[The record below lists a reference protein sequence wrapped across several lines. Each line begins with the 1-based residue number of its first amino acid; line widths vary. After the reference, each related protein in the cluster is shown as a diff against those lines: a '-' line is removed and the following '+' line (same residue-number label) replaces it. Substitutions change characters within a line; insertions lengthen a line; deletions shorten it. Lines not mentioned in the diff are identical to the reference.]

1 MFELL
6 VQWRANQIEY
16 KADVNKTEMNIKDL
30 ERRFE
35 NLKQQKNITD
45 SLMED
50 KKAQINYEKNENKK
64 LSDAI
69 KKLNTENLNLNETKQ
84 AYIETQNNLNNFT
97 SVLLNNYKYIENSFE
112 VINKKL
118 LNFDKR
124 IEYSKSR
131 IDIIKTLNAH
141 KDNKYKTEIKRLV
154 DLSSIHKPNSNST
167 AIEHDIDDKKDAKN
181 QLEQVSQIFEPFF
194 FGKILSRNIFKGK
207 FIFYFRTKPIPF
219 ESFMMTKGLI

>member
-1 MFELL
+1 VFELL